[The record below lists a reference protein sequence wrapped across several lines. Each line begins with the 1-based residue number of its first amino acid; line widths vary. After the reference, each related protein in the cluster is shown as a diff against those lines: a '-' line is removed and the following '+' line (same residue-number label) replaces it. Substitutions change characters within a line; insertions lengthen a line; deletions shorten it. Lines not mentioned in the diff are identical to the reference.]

1 MTGRA
6 RRVHL
11 VAVGPAEHGVTR
23 HALQTAARAQQTLAG
38 TWDVELVRCPDA
50 DAFRA
55 AGQRLGA
62 AAAAGGAVH
71 VDVTDALF
79 GDGPAEAAAVL
90 RQVLPASATIA
101 LHDVP
106 QPAEGAARYAAR
118 AAAYAELARSFA
130 AVVVASEHEAGFLR
144 AACADAEGL
153 GGEAC
158 GGTRDPATGDDGTH
172 DRGTGEPAPIAVVPL
187 PVPDARGDVGGEDGE
202 PEIEGLGRD
211 VVVLGHLYPGKGH
224 AEAIA
229 ALAAVRGEAVARG
242 VSLEGFPDRVTAL
255 GPVAAGHDDLVAE
268 LERAAAD
275 EGLAFR
281 VTGFVP
287 DEQLPAALAAAAVP
301 FAAHRNV
308 SASGSLATWMGHGRQ
323 CIVPAGAYVE
333 EMDALRPGTLHV
345 ARPGEGDEGPAGGA
359 GPEAG
364 DRAAQPT
371 GDRAA
376 QPAGEDAVL
385 AALTR
390 ALAAAVADPSLTR
403 LAPDVSLAPTPE
415 DTVRALAEVWS
426 LALECRRP
434 VPAPVEGGG
443 RDD

>member
-23 HALQTAARAQQTLAG
+23 HALQTAALAEQVLAG
-38 TWDVELVRCPDA
+38 DWDVELVRCADA
-50 DAFRA
+50 EAFRA
-55 AGQRLGA
+55 AGERLRA
-62 AAAAGGAVH
+62 AAAAGDAVH

-79 GDGPAEAAAVL
+79 GEDPAEAAAVL
-90 RQVLPASATIA
+90 RGVVPDSATLA

-118 AAAYAELARSFA
+118 AAAYAELAGAFA
-130 AVVVASEHEAGFLR
+130 GVVVASEHEAGFLR
-144 AACADAEGL
+144 AACA
-153 GGEAC
+153 EA
-158 GGTRDPATGDDGTH
+158 GV
-172 DRGTGEPAPIAVVPL
+172 EPAPIDVVPL
-187 PVPDARGDVGGEDGE
+187 PVPDERGHGYGEDGGDGGA
-202 PEIEGLGRD
+202 PDGAGLDGAVPGGTVPGDGQAQGQVDGLERD

-224 AEAIA
+224 AEAVA
-229 ALAAVRGEAVARG
+229 ALAAVRRAAVARG
-242 VSLEGFPDRVTAL
+242 ESLDRLPERVTAL

-287 DEQLPAALAAAAVP
+287 DEQLPAALEEAAVP

-308 SASGSLATWMGHGRQ
+308 SASGSLATWMGHGRR
-323 CIVPAGAYVE
+323 CIVPTGAYVE

-345 ARPGEGDEGPAGGA
+345 ARPGTIDEDMADGA
-359 GPEAG
+359 GPEA
-364 DRAAQPT
+364 

-390 ALAAAVADPSLTR
+390 ALAAAVADPALTR
-403 LAPDVSLAPTPE
+403 LTPDVPLAPTPE
-415 DTVRALAEVWS
+415 DTARALADVWAH
-426 LALECRRP
+426 ALDVPRP
-434 VPAPVEGGG
+434 EPTTARGGG